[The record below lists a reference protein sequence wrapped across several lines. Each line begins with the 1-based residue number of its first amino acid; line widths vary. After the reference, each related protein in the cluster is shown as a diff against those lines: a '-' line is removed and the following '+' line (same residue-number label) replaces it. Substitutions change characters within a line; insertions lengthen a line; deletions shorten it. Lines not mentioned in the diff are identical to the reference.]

1 MIRRTKGT
9 DEVVF
14 LVDRLLDAGFIDKDK
29 IIQKIME
36 ELGTPRPTVRRIIRD
51 MRSEMERKIKIL
63 QSEIPLPSNF
73 SDLSESK

>member
-1 MIRRTKGT
+1 LIRRTKGT

>member
-1 MIRRTKGT
+1 LIRRTKGT

-29 IIQKIME
+29 IIQKVME

-51 MRSEMERKIKIL
+51 MRNEMTRKIKIL
-63 QSEIPLPSNF
+63 QSEVPLPSNF

>member
-29 IIQKIME
+29 IIQKVME

-51 MRSEMERKIKIL
+51 MRNEMTRKIKIL